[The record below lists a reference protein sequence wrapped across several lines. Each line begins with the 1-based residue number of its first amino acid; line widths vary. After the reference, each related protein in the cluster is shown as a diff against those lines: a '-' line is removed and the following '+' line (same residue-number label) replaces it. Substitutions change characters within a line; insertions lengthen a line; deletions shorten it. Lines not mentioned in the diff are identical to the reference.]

1 MKVEIRRNQSLNFNL
16 RMADD
21 NIQALR
27 KLIGSFPKL
36 TPEQQEL
43 LNERD
48 RQRHEI
54 EEKIWADIESKK
66 PVYDLL
72 GNPISRETHEIC
84 YDMYSYTDDK
94 GNQWMAAKAIY
105 IQPKKSEYDK
115 EGKFPS
121 NFP

>member
-1 MKVEIRRNQSLNFNL
+1 MKVEIRRNQSLNFNIRL
-16 RMADD
+16 TDD

-27 KLIGSFPKL
+27 KLVDSFPKL

-94 GNQWMAAKAIY
+94 GNQWMNAKAIY

-115 EGKFPS
+115 EG
-121 NFP
+121 

>member
-16 RMADD
+16 RMSDD

-115 EGKFPS
+115 DGKFPS

>member
-54 EEKIWADIESKK
+54 EEKIWADIERKK

-115 EGKFPS
+115 DGKIPS

>member
-43 LNERD
+43 LNEREW
-48 RQRHEI
+48 QRHEI

-115 EGKFPS
+115 EG
-121 NFP
+121 

>member
-16 RMADD
+16 RMTDD

-115 EGKFPS
+115 DGKFPS

>member
-1 MKVEIRRNQSLNFNL
+1 MKVEIRRNQSLNFKL
-16 RMADD
+16 EMTDKE
-21 NIQALR
+21 IESMR
-27 KLIGSFPKL
+27 KLVDSFPKL

-43 LNERD
+43 LNERN

-84 YDMYSYTDDK
+84 YDMYSYTDDN

-115 EGKFPS
+115 DGKFPS

>member
-1 MKVEIRRNQSLNFNL
+1 MKVEIRRNQSLNFKL
-16 RMADD
+16 EMTDKE
-21 NIQALR
+21 IESMR
-27 KLIGSFPKL
+27 KLVDSFPKL

-94 GNQWMAAKAIY
+94 GNQRMAAKAIY

-115 EGKFPS
+115 DGKFPS

>member
-1 MKVEIRRNQSLNFNL
+1 MKVEIRRNQSLNFKL
-16 RMADD
+16 EMTDKE
-21 NIQALR
+21 IESMR
-27 KLIGSFPKL
+27 KLVDSFPKL
-36 TPEQQEL
+36 TPEQQEH

-115 EGKFPS
+115 DGKFPS

>member
-1 MKVEIRRNQSLNFNL
+1 M
-16 RMADD
+16 
-21 NIQALR
+21 R
-27 KLIGSFPKL
+27 KLVDSFPKL

-115 EGKFPS
+115 DGKFPS

>member
-115 EGKFPS
+115 DGKFPS

>member
-1 MKVEIRRNQSLNFNL
+1 MKVEIRRNQSLNFKL
-16 RMADD
+16 EMTDKE
-21 NIQALR
+21 IESMR
-27 KLIGSFPKL
+27 KLVDSFPKL

-54 EEKIWADIESKK
+54 EEKIWADIENKK

-115 EGKFPS
+115 DGKFPS

>member
-115 EGKFPS
+115 DGKFPP